1 MKADMIYMNV
11 QIPFHT
17 AFTPMTGCVRA
28 FVVVGPNKKEK
39 LMASQKAFK
48 AFYLCT
54 FKMKI

>member
-39 LMASQKAFK
+39 LMASQKAFE
-48 AFYLCT
+48 AFYLLY
-54 FKMKI
+54 I